1 MGSTRPRRK
10 LKERRRCFTTM
21 QLTCSSAFF
30 LSSQPVRVLALWATA
45 LVFVAVVLGCRVSKE
60 EPPGAVAR
68 DTSSA
73 GPALSGSS
81 EEVFKQTR
89 RLMGTLV
96 TVQVAGG
103 SEEAARRAV
112 EEAFAE
118 IERIEAMA
126 HPRGAHSAVR
136 RINEAAGREP
146 VEVPEE
152 IYEVLDMARRVS
164 EHSGGAFDVT
174 FAAVGRLWDFS
185 SPEATLPSKEDIGRA
200 LELVGY
206 RKLVL
211 DAAGRRVFL
220 AMPHMEIGLGAI
232 AKGFAVDRA
241 MEAAKKYPSPGILI
255 EAGGDIRQSGSKHGR
270 PWAIGLQDPRKP
282 RGSLYGILE
291 IEQESA
297 VVTSGDYERGFV
309 RGGIRYHHIIDPRT
323 GAPARWCRS
332 VTIVG
337 PSCALADALATAVF
351 VLGPQRGLEMLA
363 AHYPDYDAFILDAQA
378 NEHASPGFGRRTR
391 FERVH

>member
-1 MGSTRPRRK
+1 MRG
-10 LKERRRCFTTM
+10 
-21 QLTCSSAFF
+21 
-30 LSSQPVRVLALWATA
+30 LAAWAIA
-45 LVFVAVVLGCRVSKE
+45 LVVVVAVPGCRGSGK
-60 EPPGAVAR
+60 EPPAAGAR
-68 DTSSA
+68 DTSIAEAARSGGC
-73 GPALSGSS
+73 GPPG
-81 EEVFKQTR
+81 VFKQTR

-103 SEEAARRAV
+103 PEEAAERAI

-118 IERIEAMA
+118 LERIEAIA

-146 VEVPEE
+146 VEVPRE
-152 IYEVLDMARRVS
+152 IYEILDMAREVS
-164 EHSGGAFDVT
+164 ERSAGAFDVT

-185 SPEATLPSKEDIGRA
+185 DPEAMPPSREELGRA
-200 LELVGY
+200 LELVDY

-220 AMPHMEIGLGAI
+220 VRPRMEIGLGAI
-232 AKGFAVDRA
+232 AKGFAVDLA
-241 MEAAKKYPSPGILI
+241 MEAAKKYPLTGILV
-255 EAGGDIRQSGSKHGR
+255 EAGGDIRQSGSKCGR

-282 RGSLYGILE
+282 HGSLYGTME
-291 IEQESA
+291 IDQDLA

-309 RGGIRYHHIIDPRT
+309 KDGIRYHHILDPRT
-323 GAPARWCRS
+323 GMPARSCRS

-337 PSCALADALATAVF
+337 PSCGLADALATAVF

-363 AHYPDYDAFILDAQA
+363 SHYPDYDAFILDAQA
-378 NEHASPGFGRRTR
+378 KEHASPGFATRTR
-391 FERVH
+391 FERVQ